1 MKNKNL
7 SEFQKEFLLTNFFQ
21 NSDFPNW
28 KSIGY
33 KLLTTGSCI
42 IAGTKRPWSGGVGN
56 FIDMENAENTIGCS
70 LCTFNSELF
79 FRSAWYVSTM
89 QDTLYPEILE
99 LKNRAIRECSEIED
113 LLK

>member
-1 MKNKNL
+1 MKNL
-7 SEFQKEFLLTNFFQ
+7 TEFQKEFLLTNFFK
-21 NSDFPNW
+21 NSEFENW

-33 KLLTTGSCI
+33 KLLTNGTCI

-56 FIDMENAENTIGCS
+56 FIDIELAENTIGCS
-70 LCTFNSELF
+70 LCTFNAELF

-89 QDTLYPEILE
+89 GETLYPEILE
-99 LKNRAIRECSEIED
+99 LKHRVTRECSEIED

>member
-1 MKNKNL
+1 MKNL
-7 SEFQKEFLLTNFFQ
+7 TEFQKEFLLTNFFK
-21 NSDFPNW
+21 NSEFENW

-56 FIDMENAENTIGCS
+56 FINMENAENTIGCS
-70 LCTFNSELF
+70 LCTFNAELF

-89 QDTLYPEILE
+89 GETLYPEILE
-99 LKNRAIRECSEIED
+99 LKHKVTRECSEIED